1 MLKFPN
7 TNIHGYTGTN
17 GLYKGISRRTIT
29 NSYVDPPIFVGGIHG
44 GKPPV
49 MAISSPLYLKAYSVW
64 KMRDIRISEFTFEF
78 LNSLLNSFLVNLFT
92 FQ

>member
-49 MAISSPLYLKAYSVW
+49 MAISSPLSKGLVALIGGPTLFPLAGST
-64 KMRDIRISEFTFEF
+64 RINF
-78 LNSLLNSFLVNLFT
+78 NV
-92 FQ
+92 